1 MNRFH
6 ILLLALFLPSCA
18 LSGQDLKAI
27 AGALGSNTKGSP
39 ASVTALPPDSIEK
52 LLASKDPKVV
62 RSLTEDVLRQFDQ
75 TLHQARNAR
84 LRARID
90 GLKAYL
96 AEAQQ
101 WDEAENERF
110 EAHRARFIRQYEAA
124 ERDGRALDQRR
135 LAESFAESKR
145 VHDSKLEQNRENISR
160 TKDVLAALETRLTAP
175 TGDVDADPLGPPAP
189 PGSPSDRSANVV
201 PAAEPAVTPE
211 PAMGLDE
218 AKRIF
223 NEEVKTAKRAPAP
236 KGEGK

>member
-1 MNRFH
+1 MNRFLT
-6 ILLLALFLPSCA
+6 ILIALFLPSCA

-27 AGALGSNTKGSP
+27 AGALGPNTKGSP

-84 LRARID
+84 LRARIE

-110 EAHRARFIRQYEAA
+110 AAHRARFIRQYEAA
-124 ERDGRALDQRR
+124 ERDGRAVDQRR
-135 LAESFAESKR
+135 LAETFAESKR
-145 VHDSKLEQNRENISR
+145 VHEGRVALNRQHIAR
-160 TKDVLAALETRLTAP
+160 TKGDLAALEARLTAP
-175 TGDVDADPLGPPAP
+175 TGDIDADPLGPPTP
-189 PGSPSDRSANVV
+189 PGSSSERTTNA

-223 NEEVKTAKRAPAP
+223 DEEIKTAKRAPAP
-236 KGEGK
+236 GSEAK